1 MSVPDNE
8 IKTDT
13 GRGALEQIVE
23 RLREAAHFCTD
34 IIELEKHC
42 NAAANDL
49 DALIASVGVSVTVG
63 EAKLPNGDTAGCG
76 AETNSPAAL
85 VGTKKVYIKPLR
97 TIVEVQAAYADQ
109 IRDWLNAAPVDAGV
123 REALKPLMTIV
134 NNIAWCHDIDG
145 LRKARDQVNAL
156 LASSQPVL
164 DREKWEPIETAPRD
178 GTPIL
183 GWCDHE
189 ADPYIEDEKSGRLTT
204 YGAHAEGLSHVEDGP
219 HVLVWGGGFDDRSYD
234 EPNGANMPDWWF
246 LTGNEFEVAANPTH
260 WKPIDAPA
268 DAIIASLTSGGG
280 K

>member
-8 IKTDT
+8 MKSSVAPTE
-13 GRGALEQIVE
+13 RGALEQIVE

-42 NAAANDL
+42 NTAANDL
-49 DALIASVGVSVTVG
+49 DALIASVGVSVTVD
-63 EAKLPNGDTAGCG
+63 EANLPNGDTAGCG

-145 LRKARDQVNAL
+145 LRKARDRVNAL
-156 LASSQPVL
+156 LASSQPVF
-164 DREKWEPIETAPRD
+164 DREKIAQLVKQN
-178 GTPIL
+178 I
-183 GWCDHE
+183 HE
-189 ADPYIEDEKSGRLTT
+189 WLSDYVSYLPPLDEV
-204 YGAHAEGLSHVEDGP
+204 SH
-219 HVLVWGGGFDDRSYD
+219 R
-234 EPNGANMPDWWF
+234 
-246 LTGNEFEVAANPTH
+246 
-260 WKPIDAPA
+260 IA
-268 DAIIASLTSGGG
+268 DAIIVSLTSGGE